1 MIADPGW
8 DAPNVV
14 LIGGGN
20 MGGALASG
28 FIARMPQ
35 AWVIIVDPNPEQVR
49 TRLPD
54 TRRVKVVPTI
64 ADLDAVRPSCDHP
77 GHQAAVDGL
86 GAAAA
91 RLLYGWPGPSHLHR
105 GGFTAGAIAREL
117 PMARIVR
124 AMPNTPALV
133 GSGVTGLWGDASV
146 STADRVICN
155 GVFDAVGST
164 FWVDNETEIDAV
176 TALSGSGP
184 AYVFAFIEALAKAGR
199 ATGLTELLAAE
210 LARATLIGAAS
221 MLRDPA
227 RDPACLKAAVRSPGG
242 TTDAALRIFEHAESL
257 HALVGQAV
265 AAAYGRAREL
275 SRPARSIPIQ
285 DSGAST
291 VD

>member
-1 MIADPGW
+1 MIIDTGW
-8 DAPNVV
+8 NAPDVV
-14 LIGGGN
+14 LVGGGN

-28 FIARMPQ
+28 YLARMPQ

-54 TRRVKVVPTI
+54 IRRVKVVPTI
-64 ADLDAVRPSCDHP
+64 ADLDAVRPSVTILAIKPQSMATVLPLLASCMA
-77 GHQAAVDGL
+77 GQGLVISIAA
-86 GAAAA
+86 
-91 RLLYGWPGPSHLHR
+91 
-105 GGFTAGAIAREL
+105 GFTAGAIAREL

-133 GSGVTGLWGDASV
+133 GLGVTGLWGDASV

-155 GVFDAVGST
+155 AVFDAVGST
-164 FWVDNETEIDAV
+164 YWVDNETEIDAV

-199 ATGLTELLAAE
+199 ATGLTEILAAE

-227 RDPACLKAAVRSPGG
+227 SDPARLKAAVRSPGG
-242 TTDAALRIFEHAESL
+242 TTDAALQIFEDGESL
-257 HALVGQAV
+257 SALVGGAV

-275 SRPARSIPIQ
+275 SRPLRSFPVH
-285 DSGAST
+285 DSGVSA